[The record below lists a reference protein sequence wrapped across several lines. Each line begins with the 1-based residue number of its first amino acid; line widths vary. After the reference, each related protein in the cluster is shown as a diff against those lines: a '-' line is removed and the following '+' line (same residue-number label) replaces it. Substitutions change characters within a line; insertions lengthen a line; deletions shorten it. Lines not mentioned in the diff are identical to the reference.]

1 MNVRN
6 NGLHIQ
12 DIGEAKVAHMR
23 WVKRASHLVSG
34 YDIDKNF
41 IPIEETACSF
51 GKWFYSHGIFLLR
64 DEKYEELMERIGE
77 VHIQVHNYYREI
89 YDIYFV
95 MPQKRSLLHKIVT
108 FSSKKVSTKDKEK
121 AAEAYKLLEKT
132 STQLIELL
140 EDLKTALKTY
150 K

>member
-6 NGLHIQ
+6 NGLHLQ
-12 DIGEAKVAHMR
+12 DIAEAKVAHMR

-34 YDIDKNF
+34 YDIDKEF
-41 IPIEETACSF
+41 IPVEETNCNF

-77 VHIQVHNYYREI
+77 LHIQVHNYYREI

-95 MPQKRSLLHKIVT
+95 MPQKRSLLHKIAT
-108 FSSKKVSTKDKEK
+108 LSSKKVSTKDKEK
-121 AAEAYKLLEKT
+121 AAEVYKLLENT
-132 STQLIELL
+132 STQLIVLL
-140 EDLKTALKTY
+140 EELKRALKTY